1 MAHSRNVSGDS
12 HLQVGSRVKAPLLA
26 ALSLSLALTLTSSPA
41 ALAEGDSATP
51 TVSGETSPSISATPS
66 PTTSASKSPA
76 PKVTPTKKATSKKKK
91 ISPSPKP
98 VWPPKGFKR
107 EGEVYA
113 KIPSAAEMVS
123 IISASTYLQSRVKAC
138 KTFICG
144 RVQVVADAGCLWW
157 QVLAYVEDGERRKL
171 GDLSVAFGG
180 SALREFKT
188 FILISPEG
196 TENGGDVKITSVI
209 CHHVDRDKTQP
220 TVDYKKVTA

>member
-1 MAHSRNVSGDS
+1 
-12 HLQVGSRVKAPLLA
+12 VGSRIKAARLA
-26 ALSLSLALTLTSSPA
+26 ALSLSLALTLTSFPA
-41 ALAEGDSATP
+41 ALAESDSATP
-51 TVSGETSPSISATPS
+51 TVSSEPSPSISATPT
-66 PTTSASKSPA
+66 PTTSPSKSPS
-76 PKVTPTKKATSKKKK
+76 PKVTPTKKATTKKKK

-113 KIPSAAEMVS
+113 KIPSSAEMVS

-144 RVQVVADAGCLWW
+144 RVQVAAEAGCLWW
-157 QVLAYVEDGERRKL
+157 QALAYVEDGKGKKL
-171 GDLSVAFGG
+171 GDLSVAFGS
-180 SALREFKT
+180 SAAREFKT

-196 TENGGDVKITSVI
+196 TENGGDVKIASVI
-209 CHHVDRDKTQP
+209 CHHVDRDKSQP